1 MKKVFVLCLFVLRY
15 ISIIIQT
22 PLLKFCFILYLSI
35 GKDCTPT
42 MSNRS
47 VWLSSTNSSV
57 NISSP
62 TASFLTSSVYCSWK
76 AFVPLGY
83 QIKVHFSSFNI
94 TNSSNCFKASVEIA
108 EVRDDFH
115 KVLGRYCGKIPND
128 VFSTYNLNTL
138 TVIYT
143 ASIEPGQTHQ
153 GFYASLMLVSPGKK
167 NNKKPLREVILFAN
181 ISYNSDAACA

>member
-1 MKKVFVLCLFVLRY
+1 M
-15 ISIIIQT
+15 T
-22 PLLKFCFILYLSI
+22 I

-83 QIKVHFSSFNI
+83 QIKVHFSFFNI